1 MKVEKILD
9 GFVEYSDF
17 LDNVLIGKTKD
28 GYLTF
33 IQKDDYTIIDK
44 NMLNDKIVKIR
55 KLTGSNFVECK
66 DVNGYITLRRS
77 SHPFSIPTR
86 TMDNKK
92 IVSISSMPGKHYMVA
107 KSENG
112 DIYIVNSNEGFIFT
126 DLPIAKSIKDVSIN
140 KYVADDPDYIILETK
155 ESIKLLIKFYWY
167 VFDEEVRTITS
178 SVILND
184 RLKKLYKDSS
194 SEYYV
199 YTNYET
205 RLKTLVDKS
214 KEYKSINEWHND
226 WVTFEND
233 RVLILADKI
242 SSEYKY
248 KLFNIKSCTQFDMDF
263 YSIIYPISPKLLLI
277 GNDINKLNLFEIVNN
292 EKIEHVFDKNTYLK
306 KQDIHFKEDGR
317 IFINANNSMYRLS

>member
-33 IQKDDYTIIDK
+33 IKKDDYTII
-44 NMLNDKIVKIR
+44 NENVLNDKIVKIR
-55 KLTGSNFVECK
+55 KLTDSDLVECQ

-77 SHPFSIPTR
+77 SNFFSKINR

-112 DIYIVNSNEGFIFT
+112 DIYIVNSKVGYIFT

-140 KYVADDPDYIILETK
+140 KYEADDSDYIILETK
-155 ESIKLLIKFYWY
+155 ESIKLLIKLKFIKC
-167 VFDEEVRTITS
+167 FDDIVRN
-178 SVILND
+178 VILDD
-184 RLKKLYKDSS
+184 RFKKIDRG
-194 SEYYV
+194 YYI
-199 YTNYET
+199 YTNDET
-205 RLKTLVDKS
+205 ELKTLVDETKNYRS
-214 KEYKSINEWHND
+214 VNEWHND
-226 WVTFEND
+226 WIYFEND
-233 RVLILADKI
+233 DVFIIKDKI
-242 SSEYKY
+242 SSSEYKY
-248 KLFNIKSCTQFDMDF
+248 KLFNIESCTQFDMDF

-277 GNDINKLNLFEIVNN
+277 GNEINKLNLFEIVNN

-306 KQDIHFKEDGR
+306 KQDIHFKEDGK
-317 IFINANNSMYRLS
+317 IFVNANNSMYRLS

>member
-28 GYLTF
+28 EYLTF
-33 IQKDDYTIIDK
+33 IKKDDYTII
-44 NMLNDKIVKIR
+44 NENVLNDKIVKIR
-55 KLTGSNFVECK
+55 KLTDSDLVKCK

-77 SHPFSIPTR
+77 SNFFSKINR

-112 DIYIVNSNEGFIFT
+112 DIYIVNSKVGYIFT

-140 KYVADDPDYIILETK
+140 KYEADDPDYIILETK
-155 ESIKLLIKFYWY
+155 ESIKLLIKFEFIKC
-167 VFDEEVRTITS
+167 FDDKEIVRN
-178 SVILND
+178 VILDDHFKKID
-184 RLKKLYKDSS
+184 RG
-194 SEYYV
+194 YYI
-199 YTNYET
+199 YTNDET
-205 RLKTLVDKS
+205 ELKTLVDETKNYRS
-214 KEYKSINEWHND
+214 VNEWHND
-226 WVTFEND
+226 WIYFEND
-233 RVLILADKI
+233 YVFIIKDKI
-242 SSEYKY
+242 SSSEYKY
-248 KLFNIKSCTQFDMDF
+248 KLFNIESCTQFDMDF

-292 EKIEHVFDKNTYLK
+292 EKIEHVFDKNTYLN
-306 KQDIHFKEDGR
+306 KQDIHFKKDGK
-317 IFINANNSMYRLS
+317 IFVNANNSMYRLS

>member
-33 IQKDDYTIIDK
+33 IQKDDYTII
-44 NMLNDKIVKIR
+44 NENVLNDKIVKIR
-55 KLTGSNFVECK
+55 KLTDSDLVECK

-77 SHPFSIPTR
+77 SNFFSKITR
-86 TMDNKK
+86 AMDNKK

-112 DIYIVNSNEGFIFT
+112 DIYIVNSKVGYIFT

-140 KYVADDPDYIILETK
+140 KYVAEDPDYIILETK
-155 ESIKLLIKFYWY
+155 ESIKLLIKLEFIESGDYKKIA
-167 VFDEEVRTITS
+167 RN
-178 SVILND
+178 VILDD
-184 RLKKLYKDSS
+184 RFKKIDRG
-194 SEYYV
+194 YYI
-199 YTNYET
+199 YTNDET
-205 RLKTLVDKS
+205 ELKTLVDETKNYRS
-214 KEYKSINEWHND
+214 VNEWHND
-226 WVTFEND
+226 WIYFEND
-233 RVLILADKI
+233 YVFIIKDKI
-242 SSEYKY
+242 SSSEYKY
-248 KLFNIKSCTQFDMDF
+248 KLFNIESCTQFDMDF

-292 EKIEHVFDKNTYLK
+292 EKIEHVFDKNTYLN
-306 KQDIHFKEDGR
+306 KQDIYFNKDGK
-317 IFINANNSMYRLS
+317 IFVNANNSMYRLS

>member
-28 GYLTF
+28 EYLTF
-33 IQKDDYTIIDK
+33 IKKDDYTII
-44 NMLNDKIVKIR
+44 NENVLNDKIVKIR
-55 KLTGSNFVECK
+55 KLTDSDLVECK

-77 SHPFSIPTR
+77 SNFFSKINR

-112 DIYIVNSNEGFIFT
+112 DIYIVNSKVGYIFT

-140 KYVADDPDYIILETK
+140 KYEADDPDYIILETK
-155 ESIKLLIKFYWY
+155 ESIKLLIKFEFIKC
-167 VFDEEVRTITS
+167 FDDKEIVRN
-178 SVILND
+178 VILDDHFKKID
-184 RLKKLYKDSS
+184 RG
-194 SEYYV
+194 YYI
-199 YTNYET
+199 YTNDET
-205 RLKTLVDKS
+205 ELKTLVDETKNYRS
-214 KEYKSINEWHND
+214 VNEWHND
-226 WVTFEND
+226 WIYFEND
-233 RVLILADKI
+233 YVFIIKDKI
-242 SSEYKY
+242 SSSEYKY
-248 KLFNIKSCTQFDMDF
+248 KLFNIESCTQFDMDF

-292 EKIEHVFDKNTYLK
+292 EKIEHVFDKNTYLN
-306 KQDIHFKEDGR
+306 KQDIHFKKDGK
-317 IFINANNSMYRLS
+317 IFVNANNSMYRLS

>member
-33 IQKDDYTIIDK
+33 IQKDDYTII
-44 NMLNDKIVKIR
+44 NENVLNDKIVKIR
-55 KLTGSNFVECK
+55 KLTDSDLVECK

-77 SHPFSIPTR
+77 SNFFNKVTR
-86 TMDNKK
+86 NMDNKK

-112 DIYIVNSNEGFIFT
+112 DIYIVNSKVGYIFT

-155 ESIKLLIKFYWY
+155 ESIKLLIKFEFIKC
-167 VFDEEVRTITS
+167 FDDKEIVRN
-178 SVILND
+178 VILDD
-184 RLKKLYKDSS
+184 RFKKIDRG
-194 SEYYV
+194 YYI
-199 YTNYET
+199 YTNDET
-205 RLKTLVDKS
+205 ELKTLVDETKNYRS
-214 KEYKSINEWHND
+214 VNEWHND
-226 WVTFEND
+226 WIYFEND
-233 RVLILADKI
+233 YVFIIKDKI
-242 SSEYKY
+242 SSSEYKY
-248 KLFNIKSCTQFDMDF
+248 KLFNIESCTQFDMDF
-263 YSIIYPISPKLLLI
+263 YSIIYPISPNLLLI

-292 EKIEHVFDKNTYLK
+292 EKIEHVFDKNTYLN
-306 KQDIHFKEDGR
+306 KQDIHFKKDGK
-317 IFINANNSMYRLS
+317 IFVNANNSMYRLS

>member
-55 KLTGSNFVECK
+55 KLTGSNFLECK

-140 KYVADDPDYIILETK
+140 KYEADDPDYIILETK
-155 ESIKLLIKFYWY
+155 ESIKLLIKFEFIESGDYKKIY
-167 VFDEEVRTITS
+167 ARN
-178 SVILND
+178 VILYD
-184 RLKKLYKDSS
+184 RFK
-194 SEYYV
+194 EINRGYYI
-199 YTNYET
+199 YTNDET
-205 RLKTLVDKS
+205 ELKTLVDETKNYRS
-214 KEYKSINEWHND
+214 VNEWHND
-226 WVTFEND
+226 WIYFEND
-233 RVLILADKI
+233 YVFIIKDKI
-242 SSEYKY
+242 SSSEYKY
-248 KLFNIKSCTQFDMDF
+248 KLFNIESYTQFDMDF
-263 YSIIYPISPKLLLI
+263 YSIIYPISPNLLLI

-292 EKIEHVFDKNTYLK
+292 EKIEHVFDKNTYLN
-306 KQDIHFKEDGR
+306 KQDIHFKKDGK
-317 IFINANNSMYRLS
+317 IFVNANNSMYRLS

>member
-33 IQKDDYTIIDK
+33 IQKDDYTIINKEILDK
-44 NMLNDKIVKIR
+44 KIVKIR
-55 KLTGSNFVECK
+55 SLTDSALVECK
-66 DVNGYITLRRS
+66 DVNGYLILV
-77 SHPFSIPTR
+77 
-86 TMDNKK
+86 NKTSNFIISDRHLIDLK
-92 IVSISSMPGKHYMVA
+92 IVNISSQLGKHFMTA

-112 DIYIVNSNEGFIFT
+112 NIYLIDSLYGQIF
-126 DLPIAKSIKDVSIN
+126 DMLPIAKSIKDASIN
-140 KYVADDPDYIILETK
+140 KYVAEDPDYIILETK

-306 KQDIHFKEDGR
+306 KQDIHFKEDGK
-317 IFINANNSMYRLS
+317 IFVNANNSMYRLS

>member
-33 IQKDDYTIIDK
+33 IKKDDYTII
-44 NMLNDKIVKIR
+44 NENVLNDKIVKIR
-55 KLTGSNFVECK
+55 KLTDSDLVECQ

-77 SHPFSIPTR
+77 SNFFSKINR

-112 DIYIVNSNEGFIFT
+112 DIYIVNSKVGYIFT

-140 KYVADDPDYIILETK
+140 KYEADDSDYIILETK
-155 ESIKLLIKFYWY
+155 ESIKLLIKLKFIKC
-167 VFDEEVRTITS
+167 FDDIVRN
-178 SVILND
+178 VILDD
-184 RLKKLYKDSS
+184 RFKKIDRG
-194 SEYYV
+194 YYI
-199 YTNYET
+199 YTNDET
-205 RLKTLVDKS
+205 ELKTLVDETKNYRS
-214 KEYKSINEWHND
+214 VNEWHND
-226 WVTFEND
+226 WIYFEND
-233 RVLILADKI
+233 YVFIIKDKI
-242 SSEYKY
+242 SSSEYKY
-248 KLFNIKSCTQFDMDF
+248 KLFNIESCTQFDMDF

-277 GNDINKLNLFEIVNN
+277 GNEINKLNLFEIVNN

-306 KQDIHFKEDGR
+306 KQDIHFKEDGK
-317 IFINANNSMYRLS
+317 IFVNANNSMYRLS

>member
-33 IQKDDYTIIDK
+33 IQKDDYTII
-44 NMLNDKIVKIR
+44 NENVLNDKIVKIR
-55 KLTGSNFVECK
+55 KLTDSDLVECK

-77 SHPFSIPTR
+77 SNFFSKITR
-86 TMDNKK
+86 AMDNKK

-112 DIYIVNSNEGFIFT
+112 DIYIVNSKEGYIFT

-140 KYVADDPDYIILETK
+140 KYVAEDPDYIILETK
-155 ESIKLLIKFYWY
+155 ESIKLLIKLEFIESGDYKKIA
-167 VFDEEVRTITS
+167 RN
-178 SVILND
+178 VILDD
-184 RLKKLYKDSS
+184 RFKKIDRG
-194 SEYYV
+194 YYI
-199 YTNYET
+199 YTNDET
-205 RLKTLVDKS
+205 KLKTLVDETKNYRS
-214 KEYKSINEWHND
+214 VNEWHND
-226 WVTFEND
+226 WIYFEND
-233 RVLILADKI
+233 YVFIIKDKI
-242 SSEYKY
+242 SSSEYKY
-248 KLFNIKSCTQFDMDF
+248 KLFNIESCTQFDMDF

-292 EKIEHVFDKNTYLK
+292 EKIEHVFDKNTYLN
-306 KQDIHFKEDGR
+306 KQDIHFKKDGK
-317 IFINANNSMYRLS
+317 IFVNANNSMYRLS

>member
-33 IQKDDYTIIDK
+33 IQKDDYTII
-44 NMLNDKIVKIR
+44 NENVLNDKIVKIR
-55 KLTGSNFVECK
+55 KLTDSDLVECK

-77 SHPFSIPTR
+77 SNFFNKGTR

-112 DIYIVNSNEGFIFT
+112 DIYIVNSKVGYIFT

-155 ESIKLLIKFYWY
+155 ESIKLLIKFEFIKC
-167 VFDEEVRTITS
+167 FDDKEIVRN
-178 SVILND
+178 VILDD
-184 RLKKLYKDSS
+184 RFKKIDRG
-194 SEYYV
+194 YYI
-199 YTNYET
+199 YTNDET
-205 RLKTLVDKS
+205 ELKTLVDETKNYRS
-214 KEYKSINEWHND
+214 VNEWHND
-226 WVTFEND
+226 WIYFEND
-233 RVLILADKI
+233 YVFIIKDKI
-242 SSEYKY
+242 SSSEYKY

-263 YSIIYPISPKLLLI
+263 YSIIYPISPELLLI

-292 EKIEHVFDKNTYLK
+292 EKIEHVFDKNTYLN
-306 KQDIHFKEDGR
+306 KQDIHFKKDGK
-317 IFINANNSMYRLS
+317 IFVNANNSMYRLS

>member
-33 IQKDDYTIIDK
+33 IRKDDYTIIDK

-140 KYVADDPDYIILETK
+140 KYAADDPDYIILETK
-155 ESIKLLIKFYWY
+155 ESIKLPIFLGHCESCCGID
-167 VFDEEVRTITS
+167 VE
-178 SVILND
+178 VILGKNFKEID
-184 RLKKLYKDSS
+184 ECKGFNYI
-194 SEYYV
+194 
-199 YTNYET
+199 YTNDET
-205 RLKTLVDKS
+205 KLKTLVN
-214 KEYKSINEWHND
+214 EFENYKSVNEWHND
-226 WVTFEND
+226 WIYFKND
-233 RVLILADKI
+233 DVFIIKDKI
-242 SSEYKY
+242 SSSEYKY
-248 KLFNIKSCTQFDMDF
+248 KLFNIESCTQFDMDF

-292 EKIEHVFDKNTYLK
+292 EKIEHVFDKNTYLN
-306 KQDIHFKEDGR
+306 KQDIYFNKDGK
-317 IFINANNSMYRLS
+317 IFVNANNSMYRLS

>member
-155 ESIKLLIKFYWY
+155 ESIKLLIKFEFIESGDYKKIY
-167 VFDEEVRTITS
+167 ARN
-178 SVILND
+178 VILYD
-184 RLKKLYKDSS
+184 RFK
-194 SEYYV
+194 EINRGYYI
-199 YTNYET
+199 YTNDET
-205 RLKTLVDKS
+205 ELKTLVDETKNYRS
-214 KEYKSINEWHND
+214 VNEWHND
-226 WVTFEND
+226 WIYFKND
-233 RVLILADKI
+233 DVFIIKDKI
-242 SSEYKY
+242 SSSEYKY
-248 KLFNIKSCTQFDMDF
+248 KLFNIESCTQFDMDF

-277 GNDINKLNLFEIVNN
+277 GNEKDKLNLFEIVDN
-292 EKIEHVFDKNTYLK
+292 KMIKRIFKKDTYIK
-306 KQDIHFKEDGR
+306 KQDIDLREDGK
-317 IFINANNSMYRLS
+317 IFVNANNSMYRLS

>member
-17 LDNVLIGKTKD
+17 LDNVLIGKTED

-33 IQKDDYTIIDK
+33 IQKDDCTIIDK

-126 DLPIAKSIKDVSIN
+126 DLPIAKSIKDISIN
-140 KYVADDPDYIILETK
+140 KYVAEDPDYIILETK
-155 ESIKLLIKFYWY
+155 ESIKLLIKFEFIESGNYKKIY
-167 VFDEEVRTITS
+167 ARN
-178 SVILND
+178 VILYD
-184 RLKKLYKDSS
+184 RFKKIDRG
-194 SEYYV
+194 YYI
-199 YTNYET
+199 YTNDET
-205 RLKTLVDKS
+205 ELKTLVDETKNYRS
-214 KEYKSINEWHND
+214 VNEWHND
-226 WVTFEND
+226 WIYFEND
-233 RVLILADKI
+233 YVFIIKDKI
-242 SSEYKY
+242 SSSEYKY

-263 YSIIYPISPKLLLI
+263 YSIIYPISPELLLI
-277 GNDINKLNLFEIVNN
+277 GNEINKLNLFEIVNN
-292 EKIEHVFDKNTYLK
+292 EKIEHVFDKNTYLN
-306 KQDIHFKEDGR
+306 KQDIHFKKDGK
-317 IFINANNSMYRLS
+317 IFVNANNSMYRLS